1 VGLARRSRG
10 RPVYI
15 SPLRSLKL
23 GTYGQMHSTL
33 AFLVFE
39 TEVAAER
46 RELSVIAQA
55 LFPADDDSNLLQ

>member
-1 VGLARRSRG
+1 
-10 RPVYI
+10 
-15 SPLRSLKL
+15 
-23 GTYGQMHSTL
+23 MHATS

-46 RELSVIAQA
+46 RVLSVIAQA

>member
-1 VGLARRSRG
+1 
-10 RPVYI
+10 
-15 SPLRSLKL
+15 
-23 GTYGQMHSTL
+23 MHSTL